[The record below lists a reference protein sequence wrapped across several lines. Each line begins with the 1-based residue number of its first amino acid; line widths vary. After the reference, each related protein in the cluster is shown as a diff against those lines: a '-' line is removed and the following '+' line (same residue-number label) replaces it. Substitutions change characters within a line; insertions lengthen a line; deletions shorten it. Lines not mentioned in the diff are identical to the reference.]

1 MHLLVLF
8 LIVVTHLFENVCSK
22 LVTMELKLPHELF

>member
-8 LIVVTHLFENVCSK
+8 LIVVTHLFENVYNK
-22 LVTMELKLPHELF
+22 LVTMKLKLPHELF